1 MSKLFSVRTQKPILA
16 LILLIGFFSGNLV
29 FAAEQSVSNL
39 IILAELE
46 IEGPGSTVKITNT
59 QGTVVDQP
67 AVVPPA
73 NSTQTIQKSN
83 DTIQQQNSKNSSVEE
98 HPSGAKIIK
107 NADGSSV
114 QTNPNGSQLITNMDG
129 SSIQK
134 NVDGTQII
142 KNADG
147 EIIK

>member
-114 QTNPNGSQLITNMDG
+114 QTNPDGSQLITNMDG